1 MSGFIANASPTN
13 AATVENALFWPQVDL
28 DLVRARMRL
37 DGSVTEDRLR
47 EATIAAMLYVNDAL
61 ATWRASQQAAGYA
74 SLDEVPGA
82 AVGGV
87 PRAVALYLRAVCCA
101 VGAELAER
109 YRSYDATDSAN
120 QRADDLTPSITELRR
135 DLAWA
140 LSDLQGRPRTTV
152 ELI

>member
-13 AATVENALFWPQVDL
+13 AATIANALFWPEVDL
-28 DLVRARMRL
+28 DTVRKRMRL
-37 DGSVTEDRLR
+37 DGSVTDDRLR
-47 EATIAAMLYVNDAL
+47 EATVAAMWFVNDAL
-61 ATWRASQQAAGYA
+61 ATWRAGQQAAGYD
-74 SLDEVPGA
+74 SLDEVPGPSIA
-82 AVGGV
+82 DV
-87 PRAVALYLRAVCCA
+87 PRGVALYMRAICCA
-101 VGAELAER
+101 VGAELTER
-109 YRSYDATDSAN
+109 YRSFDATDSAN

>member
-1 MSGFIANASPTN
+1 MSGFIANASPTA
-13 AATVENALFWPQVDL
+13 AATVENALFWPEVDL
-28 DLVRARMRL
+28 DMVRARMRL
-37 DGSVTEDRLR
+37 DGSVTPDRLR
-47 EATIAAMLYVNDAL
+47 EATVAAMLYVNDAL
-61 ATWRASQQAAGYA
+61 ATWRAGQQAAGYD

-87 PRAVALYLRAVCCA
+87 PRGVALYLRAVCCA

-109 YRSYDATDSAN
+109 YRSYDATDGAN